1 MSTNP
6 VLDKIPMSLLNDIL
20 EAVFSLIR
28 GLVNLVGTLST
39 MAGENLG
46 PYGLPAFYLVALV
59 VVFLAVWGIVHF
71 IFKILRYLVLPAV
84 IIALV
89 GSMFLPHSFM
99 TLLPFSAAGCS
110 LILLIKG

>member
-1 MSTNP
+1 MT
-6 VLDKIPMSLLNDIL
+6 LSLLENII
-20 EAVFSLIR
+20 EAVFGLIG
-28 GLVNLVGTLST
+28 GLVSLVEILST
-39 MAGENLG
+39 MAAENFG
-46 PYGLPAFYLVALV
+46 PYGLLAFYLVGLV
-59 VVFLAVWGIVHF
+59 VVFLAIWGIVHF

-84 IIALV
+84 ILAAL